1 MGRSGVYVLQV
12 RTKARN
18 VKTTNR
24 SRREAGMP
32 LQNKSLHRACTGSRL
47 EPGSTQPLGVYA
59 PQKRK
64 KTKMR
69 HKEQTSA
76 QASSESGNGKKSNER
91 KNEISTQVRLPFF

>member
-1 MGRSGVYVLQV
+1 MGRSAVYVLQV

-18 VKTTNR
+18 VRTTNR

-47 EPGSTQPLGVYA
+47 EPGSTQPLGVYG

-76 QASSESGNGKKSNER
+76 QASSESGNEKKIKKTE
-91 KNEISTQVRLPFF
+91 PAHG